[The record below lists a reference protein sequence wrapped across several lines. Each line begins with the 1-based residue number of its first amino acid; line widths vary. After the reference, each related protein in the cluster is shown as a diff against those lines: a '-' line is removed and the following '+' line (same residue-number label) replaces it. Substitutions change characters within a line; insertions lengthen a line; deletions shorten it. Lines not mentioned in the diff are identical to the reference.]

1 MAHTTGKLKVEAAKA
16 PGNKIC
22 YYNVVKYN
30 KDSGNQ
36 SLASFHGNNYLGI
49 TLEDA
54 KDNAKLFA
62 AAPVI
67 LEALINITKRTSILN
82 GLQKEHSEA
91 LAAIKQATE

>member
-1 MAHTTGKLKVEAAKA
+1 MAHTQQKLEVMHAGGDRILFYDVIVDSNHGK
-16 PGNKIC
+16 
-22 YYNVVKYN
+22 
-30 KDSGNQ
+30 Q
-36 SLASFHGNNYLGI
+36 SLASFRDNCYLGI

-54 KDNAKLFA
+54 KDNAKLFS
-62 AAPVI
+62 AAPVM